1 MTTEKFKQLQTK
13 HANNNLMLCYEYFS
27 EEKKQLDFGIFRQS
41 LSMWLL
47 QMQPDVFIFNGGDE
61 ERNLQL
67 GVERI
72 VNYLK
77 QKHNA

>member
-13 HANNNLMLCYEYFS
+13 HSNNNLMLCYEYFC
-27 EEKKQLDFGIFRQS
+27 EEKKQLDFNLFRQS

-47 QMQPDVFIFNGGDE
+47 QMQPDVFIMSGGNE
-61 ERNLQL
+61 ERNLQIC
-67 GVERI
+67 VERI

-77 QKHNA
+77 QKYNA